1 MKLFA
6 KSFQRNGF
14 FFLWEFQLVKDK
26 KLQKPHSAVFLYQV
40 TDMQWGIF

>member
-6 KSFQRNGF
+6 NSFQRKGF
-14 FFLWEFQLVKDK
+14 LVGEFQLVKDK